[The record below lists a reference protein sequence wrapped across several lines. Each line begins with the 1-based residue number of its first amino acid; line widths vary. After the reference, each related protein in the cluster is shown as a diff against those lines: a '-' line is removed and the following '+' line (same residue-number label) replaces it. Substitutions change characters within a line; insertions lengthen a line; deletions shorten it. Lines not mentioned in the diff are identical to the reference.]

1 MIQVQRLGFI
11 YPKAVKPALSAIEFQ
26 VKEGEIFGFLGPS
39 GAGKTTTQKIII
51 GLLGNYSGSVKIFGK
66 ERCEM
71 GRDFFEHI
79 GVAFEMPNLYQK
91 LTAYE
96 NLKLFASYYQNRPRS
111 FDELLDQVG
120 LLADRNQKVENFSKG
135 MKMRLNLI
143 RSLMHQPEVLFLDE
157 PTTGL
162 DPVNSKKVMDIVRDL
177 KRAGRT
183 VLITTHNMN
192 VADELCDRVAF
203 IVDGRIRLI
212 DSPGEL
218 KLKYGKR
225 RVDVEYREAGEE
237 RKASFHL
244 DGLGDNPDFIDLI
257 QNRYI
262 LWIHSQEA
270 TLDEIFIKVTG
281 RELI

>member
-1 MIQVQRLGFI
+1 MIQVQGLEFT
-11 YPKAVKPALSAIEFQ
+11 YPKAMKPALTAVDFRVSQ
-26 VKEGEIFGFLGPS
+26 GEIFGFLGPS

-66 ERCEM
+66 ERREM
-71 GRDFFEHI
+71 GRDFFERI
-79 GVAFEMPNLYQK
+79 GVAFETPNLYHK

-96 NLKLFASYYQNRPRS
+96 NLKLIASYYRNQPRS
-111 FDELLDQVG
+111 LDELLDQVG
-120 LLADRNQKVENFSKG
+120 LLPDKDQKVENFSKG
-135 MKMRLNLI
+135 MKMRLNFI
-143 RSLMHQPEVLFLDE
+143 RSLMHQPEVVFLDE
-157 PTTGL
+157 PTAGL
-162 DPVNSKKVMDIVRDL
+162 DPVNAKKVKDIVREL
-177 KRAGRT
+177 KHSGKT
-183 VLITTHNMN
+183 VLITTHNMS

-225 RVDVEYREAGEE
+225 CVNVEYGEAGAEQT
-237 RKASFHL
+237 ASFDL
-244 DGLGDNPDFIDLI
+244 DGLGVNREFIDLI
-257 QNRYI
+257 QNRR
-262 LWIHSQEA
+262 LLRIHSQEA